1 MQLSVWDLL
10 DYGIAFDW
18 DYMHQAD
25 TNHGTIANLN
35 IKFYLD
41 QDTNVDKRKISHCSS
56 RAVA

>member
-25 TNHGTIANLN
+25 TKRGTIANWI

-41 QDTNVDKRKISHCSS
+41 HDTNVGKRKISHCSS